1 MRLLVLL
8 IFSANLFAS
17 PMSTG
22 ITEQGGYDI
31 SKVINDTRTTGIWHD
46 LITPNLEE
54 SKAFYAEVFGWTYK
68 DTNFKGLM
76 YTTIYNNGKII
87 GGMIEIKSANSST
100 WISALPLSNEDLN
113 KRIKMVVA
121 SGAKAVLPPLKIAGR
136 GKQVVFEGLQ
146 GEEFSLISENDYTR
160 NSDTNLSDNNW
171 LGMELW
177 ASNTAEAKTFYEMA
191 FGVSTSETSYD
202 GKPYWLFKAGTSTVA
217 GMTNNPITNQGTQW
231 VPYIKTTTLK
241 ALFSKIKNTKADII
255 LTPSPEIRN
264 GDVGIIQD
272 PHGAIIAIQNIKS

>member
-1 MRLLVLL
+1 MKLLLL
-8 IFSANLFAS
+8 LFFSANMFAS
-17 PMSTG
+17 PITKG
-22 ITEQGGYDI
+22 IAEHAIQQT
-31 SKVINDTRTTGIWHD
+31 SKVTNETQSTGIWHD
-46 LITPNLEE
+46 LITPNIEE
-54 SKAFYAEVFGWTYK
+54 SKAFYAEVFGWTYV
-68 DTNFKGLM
+68 DTNFKGLK
-76 YTTIYNNGKII
+76 YTTIYNNGNII

-160 NSDTNLSDNNW
+160 NNATTLSDNNW

-177 ASNTAEAKTFYEMA
+177 ASNAAEAKAFYEMA
-191 FGVSTSETSYD
+191 FGVSTNETSYD
-202 GKPYWLFKAGTSTVA
+202 GKPYWLFKAGADTVA
-217 GMTNNPITNQGTQW
+217 GMMDNPITNQGTQW
-231 VPYIKTTTLK
+231 VPYIKTTTLT

-255 LTPSPEIRN
+255 VAPSQEIRN